1 MVLQLVSLVNRRLL
15 GIYLAVNNC
24 LLNPHRNEPAL
35 VCAGTSFSAAWV
47 WRPTLQPVRRPA
59 LQPGCSPANNSEFC
73 LAQPYPR
80 TYSGVRRSMGG
91 SLAR

>member
-47 WRPTLQPVRRPA
+47 WRPTLQPVRR
-59 LQPGCSPANNSEFC
+59 G
-73 LAQPYPR
+73 R
-80 TYSGVRRSMGG
+80 GKTR
-91 SLAR
+91 